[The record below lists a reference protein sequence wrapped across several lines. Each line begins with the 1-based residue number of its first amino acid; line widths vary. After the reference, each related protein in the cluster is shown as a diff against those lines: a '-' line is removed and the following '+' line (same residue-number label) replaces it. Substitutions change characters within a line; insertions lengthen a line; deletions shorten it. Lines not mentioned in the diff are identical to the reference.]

1 MQSEYSTVLTLF
13 PLKSVTESF
22 ARVIHG
28 LTVEHLTEH
37 VIQRSKRM
45 ILDTLGVGFLG
56 TNTEVFHKAS
66 EYSKIYSSN
75 VASTVWG
82 QPDLRLPPTYAAFV
96 NGVAIHS
103 MDFDDTWHPAT
114 HPSGAVL
121 PVLLALSE
129 ALPPSPKCSGLDLLL
144 AFNVGIEV
152 QGQLLRFSKEAN
164 DIPKRF
170 HPPSVVGTL
179 GSAAATSKF
188 LGLSMTK
195 CREALA
201 IAVSHAGAPIANAA
215 TQTKPLH
222 IGNAARHGMEAAF
235 LAMLGLQGNRQ
246 ILDMQ
251 TGFGAF
257 YANYSPKVLPNL
269 DSHTWLLDQQD
280 VAFKR
285 FPAHLATHW
294 VADAAASV
302 RKHLV
307 TDRAL
312 LPIDRIA
319 RIVLRIPDVQY
330 VNRPFPDSEHEA
342 RHSFQFVACATLL
355 DGSITVPSFHKCQI
369 NRPQV
374 RELLSK
380 VELEH
385 PQDNL
390 PSFNT
395 LYCEISVT
403 LNDGATF
410 TERSDTFY
418 GHWRKPLSQEDLREK
433 FRANA
438 SSVLSCDIVDR
449 VTEMVENLEDLEDCS
464 VLTTLLKGPSSP
476 EMVSKS
482 I

>member
-1 MQSEYSTVLTLF
+1 MK
-13 PLKSVTESF
+13 LKSVTASF
-22 ARVIHG
+22 AQVIHG
-28 LTVEHLTEH
+28 LNVGHLTER

-56 TNTEVFHKAS
+56 TSTEVFHKAS
-66 EYSKIYSSN
+66 EYSKIYSTN
-75 VASTVWG
+75 MTSTVWG
-82 QPDLRLPPTYAAFV
+82 RPDFRLPPTYAAFA

-121 PVLLALSE
+121 PVLMALSE
-129 ALPPSPKCSGLDLLL
+129 ALPPSPKFSGLDFLL

-152 QGQLLRFSKEAN
+152 QGRLMHFSKEAN

-179 GSAAATSKF
+179 GSAAAASKI

-195 CREALA
+195 CQEALA
-201 IAVSHAGAPIANAA
+201 IAVSHAGAPMANAA

-222 IGNAARHGMEAAF
+222 IGNAARHGMEAVF
-235 LAMLGLQGNRQ
+235 LAMLGLQGNKQ
-246 ILDMQ
+246 VLDIQ
-251 TGFGAF
+251 AGFGAF
-257 YANYSPKVLPNL
+257 YANYSPKVPPSL
-269 DSHTWLLDQQD
+269 DSYTWLLEQQD

-294 VADAAASV
+294 MEDAAASV

-312 LPIDRIA
+312 LPVDHID

-330 VNRPFPDSEHEA
+330 VNRPFPVTEHEA
-342 RHSFQFVACATLL
+342 RHSFQYVACATLL
-355 DGSITVPSFHKCQI
+355 DGGIIVPSFHKRQI

-374 RELLSK
+374 RELLGK
-380 VELEH
+380 VELQH

-403 LNDGATF
+403 LKDGVTF
-410 TERSDTFY
+410 TERSNTFY
-418 GHWRKPLSQEDLREK
+418 GHWRKPLSQKDLQEK

-438 SSVLSCDIVDR
+438 SRMLSPDTVERFI
-449 VTEMVENLEDLEDCS
+449 EIVENLEDLEDCS
-464 VLTTLLKGPSSP
+464 LLTTLLKGPAPP

>member
-1 MQSEYSTVLTLF
+1 MM
-13 PLKSVTESF
+13 LKSVTESF
-22 ARVIHG
+22 AKVIHG
-28 LTVEHLTEH
+28 LQVGHLADR

-45 ILDTLGVGFLG
+45 ILDTLGVGILG
-56 TNTEVFHKAS
+56 TSTDVFHKAS
-66 EYSKIYSSN
+66 KYSKIYSSHLS
-75 VASTVWG
+75 STVWG
-82 QPDLRLPPTYAAFV
+82 RPDLRIPPTYAAFV

-121 PVLLALSE
+121 PVLVALSE
-129 ALPPSPKCSGLDLLL
+129 ALPRSSKCSGLDLLL

-152 QGQLLRFSKEAN
+152 QGRLMHFSKEAN
-164 DIPKRF
+164 NIPKRF

-179 GSAAATSKF
+179 GSAAATSKL

-195 CREALA
+195 CQEALA
-201 IAVSHAGAPIANAA
+201 IAVSLAGAPMANAA

-235 LAMLGLQGNRQ
+235 LAMLGLQGNKQ
-246 ILDMQ
+246 VLDMEA
-251 TGFGAF
+251 GFGAF

-269 DSHTWLLDQQD
+269 NSHTWLLDQQD

-307 TDRAL
+307 RGRAL
-312 LPIDRIA
+312 PPFDSIE
-319 RIVLRIPDVQY
+319 RIVLRIPDVPY
-330 VNRPFPDSEHEA
+330 VNRPSPDSEHEA
-342 RHSFQFVACATLL
+342 RHSFQYVACAMLL
-355 DGSITVPSFHKCQI
+355 DGGITVPSFHKLQI

-374 RELLSK
+374 RKLLHK

-395 LYCEISVT
+395 MYCEMSVT
-403 LNDGATF
+403 LSDGATF
-410 TERSDTFY
+410 TESSDTFY
-418 GHWRKPLSQEDLREK
+418 GHWRKPLSQKDLQEK
-433 FRANA
+433 FRSNA
-438 SSVLSCDIVDR
+438 SGTLSCDTVERLIEIVA
-449 VTEMVENLEDLEDCS
+449 NLEDLEDCS
-464 VLTTLLKGPSSP
+464 ALTTLLKGPSPP
-476 EMVSKS
+476 ETISKF

>member
-1 MQSEYSTVLTLF
+1 MK
-13 PLKSVTESF
+13 LKSATESF
-22 ARVIHG
+22 AKVIHG
-28 LTVEHLTEH
+28 LKVGHLTDR

-56 TNTEVFHKAS
+56 TSTEVFHKANK
-66 EYSKIYSSN
+66 YSQIYSSN
-75 VASTVWG
+75 MSSTVWG
-82 QPDLRLPPTYAAFV
+82 QPTLRLPPTYAAFV

-121 PVLLALSE
+121 PVLMALSE
-129 ALPPSPKCSGLDLLL
+129 ALPPSPKFSGLDLLL
-144 AFNVGIEV
+144 AFNIGIEV
-152 QGQLLRFSKEAN
+152 QGRLMNFSKEAK

-179 GSAAATSKF
+179 GSAAAASKI
-188 LGLSMTK
+188 LRLSTTK
-195 CREALA
+195 CQEALA
-201 IAVSHAGAPIANAA
+201 IAVSHAGAPMANAA
-215 TQTKPLH
+215 TQIKPFH
-222 IGNAARHGMEAAF
+222 MGNAARHGIEAVF
-235 LAMLGLQGNRQ
+235 LAMLGLQGNKQ
-246 ILDMQ
+246 VLDIQ

-257 YANYSPKVLPNL
+257 YGNYSPNVLPNL
-269 DSHTWLLDQQD
+269 DSYTWLLDQQD
-280 VAFKR
+280 VAFKS

-294 VADAAASV
+294 VAEAAASV

-307 TDRAL
+307 TDRVM
-312 LPIDRIA
+312 LPIDHIE

-342 RHSFQFVACATLL
+342 RHSFQYVACSMLL
-355 DGSITVPSFHKCQI
+355 DGDITVSSFHKQQI

-374 RELLSK
+374 RELLCK

-390 PSFNT
+390 PNFNT

-403 LNDGATF
+403 LKDGATF
-410 TERSDTFY
+410 MERSDTFY
-418 GHWRKPLSQEDLREK
+418 GHWRKPLSQKDLEAK

-438 SSVLSCDIVDR
+438 SRMLSCDTVERLIKIVD
-449 VTEMVENLEDLEDCS
+449 NLEGLEDCS
-464 VLTTLLKGPSSP
+464 ALTTLLKGPSQS
-476 EMVSKS
+476 EMVSQS
-482 I
+482 CST